1 MWRKLE
7 DVKTKFK
14 MRDSENGR
22 RGGSNSMKEGEDAA
36 GEEQSFTKP
45 LK

>member
-22 RGGSNSMKEGEDAA
+22 RGVSNSMKEGNLTEKKDAD
-36 GEEQSFTKP
+36 
-45 LK
+45 

>member
-22 RGGSNSMKEGEDAA
+22 WDGSNSKEGNLAEKMQIKRSS
-36 GEEQSFTKP
+36 G
-45 LK
+45 L

>member
-1 MWRKLE
+1 MYK
-7 DVKTKFK
+7 DVLC
-14 MRDSENGR
+14 D
-22 RGGSNSMKEGEDAA
+22 SNSMKEGEDAA